1 MVACRRRRS
10 CRLRQ
15 VRAGGEVLADGES
28 FRPAHGVRV
37 VLTMRRFV
45 LWPSGT
51 CMLDVHVHMEF
62 NVHPSAKKKRILME
76 SRSIIDQHCLIFIV
90 EK

>member
-1 MVACRRRRS
+1 MWSEGAWRSINDGMSACRRRRS
-10 CRLRQ
+10 CHLRR
-15 VRAGGEVLADGES
+15 VRPGDEVLAHGES

-62 NVHPSAKKKRILME
+62 NVHPSAKKKE
-76 SRSIIDQHCLIFIV
+76 F
-90 EK
+90 